1 MTAIARAELQ
11 RRSAELQTL
20 LMKGSSAQIIA
31 AREKLRLSL
40 VELQELGYWQD
51 NPDEFQIHMRLYR
64 VAAKLMFNPP
74 ASMSGL
80 GKKVQYIP

>member
-20 LMKGSSAQIIA
+20 LMKGNSAQIIA

-40 VELQELGYWQD
+40 VELQEL
-51 NPDEFQIHMRLYR
+51 
-64 VAAKLMFNPP
+64 V
-74 ASMSGL
+74 
-80 GKKVQYIP
+80 